1 MKSLVV
7 SLHDVSPLTQ
17 PLCAKIV
24 LDLYEMGIGKMSLLI
39 IPNHHGQAP
48 ITENSSFQ
56 RWLLAQVNAG
66 NEPVL
71 HGYFH
76 RRPESNAD
84 SWLSRLT
91 TEFYTAGEGEFF
103 DLPFDRAKK
112 LLSDGLADLAFL
124 PRKVAG
130 FIAPAWL
137 LSEPAERAV
146 GSIGF
151 AYTTRIG
158 SIRIF
163 EPSVEIR
170 SRSLVWST
178 RASWRIG
185 ASLCWNAA
193 LAIANSSRPV
203 LRISIHPADVQHKPV
218 WEQIHRIIT
227 LAVRQRE
234 CVSYEGL
241 VGERI
246 QNSGVRIQKA
256 EISAPK
262 GQEDSAQGFNPGKG
276 VPPGD
281 AP

>member
-17 PLCAKIV
+17 PLCEKIV
-24 LDLYEMGIGKMSLLI
+24 SDLHEVGIGKMSLLI
-39 IPNHHGQAP
+39 IPNHHGRAP
-48 ITENSSFQ
+48 ITEISSFQ
-56 RWLLAQVNAG
+56 RWLLGKVKAG

-76 RRPESNAD
+76 RRPENRAD
-84 SWLSRLT
+84 SWFSRLT

-103 DLPFDRAKK
+103 DLSFDRAMK
-112 LLSDGLADLAFL
+112 LLSDGLAELAFL
-124 PRKVAG
+124 EQKIAG

-137 LSEPAERAV
+137 LSEAAERAV
-146 GSIGF
+146 ASLGF
-151 AYTTRIG
+151 VYTTRIG
-158 SIRIF
+158 GIQIF
-163 EPSVEIR
+163 DPSEEIR

-178 RASWRIG
+178 RESWRIG

-218 WEQIHRIIT
+218 WEQIRKIIV
-227 LAVRQRE
+227 LALRQRE

-241 VGERI
+241 VMRKRRT
-246 QNSGVRIQKA
+246 V
-256 EISAPK
+256 
-262 GQEDSAQGFNPGKG
+262 
-276 VPPGD
+276 
-281 AP
+281 